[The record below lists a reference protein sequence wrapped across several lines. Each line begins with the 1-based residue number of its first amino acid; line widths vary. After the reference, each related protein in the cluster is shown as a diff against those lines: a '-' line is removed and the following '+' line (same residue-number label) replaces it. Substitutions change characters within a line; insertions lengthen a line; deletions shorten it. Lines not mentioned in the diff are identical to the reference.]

1 MAEEFQKRPF
11 ARLLILWISG
21 ICIAT
26 YVPLPAWMGIGTA
39 WFLFLLL
46 QMTKQ
51 SGARLSFASR
61 GNWGIVFATLFLC
74 LSVGYVRY
82 RLRLEGAEELP
93 AWQIYFREW
102 QVRLLASL
110 DVLELKEQDK
120 NVLATLT
127 LGYRQHLDWT
137 VRERFN
143 FSGAAHI
150 LSVSG
155 FHVGVVYAFLRTC
168 LFFLPERMLF
178 RYVKQTLLLAGIWIF
193 TLLAGMESP
202 AVRSALMLSFY
213 LVGKLL
219 VRRTDSYN
227 TWAASAFCM
236 LVYNPFYLFD
246 LGFELSYLAVL
257 SILFFYRRIRGWF
270 SLRNPGLQ
278 LLWDWV
284 AVSAAAQIGTL
295 PLCFYYFGQISSV
308 SMLVALPVTIY
319 SMLLIPCAL
328 CWIVLYQF
336 GCAWGWVGTS
346 VAWLTASFCHFIDRM
361 GRIPPLASS
370 LPFTPILLALS
381 YLTLI
386 AFSLYLYNKEKR
398 HLFATLSFLLLFSLA
413 LFLGKHGILF

>member
-93 AWQIYFREW
+93 AWQTYFQEW

-110 DVLELKEQDK
+110 DVLDLKEQDK

-178 RYVKQTLLLAGIWIF
+178 RYVKQALLLAGIWIF

-202 AVRSALMLSFY
+202 AVQTPRPAYGFLQYVGGVGLLHVGIQSVLPVRLGFRIELPRRPFHPLLLPTDTRMVLPAQSRVATALGLGGGQRGGTNRDASAL
-213 LVGKLL
+213 
-219 VRRTDSYN
+219 
-227 TWAASAFCM
+227 
-236 LVYNPFYLFD
+236 
-246 LGFELSYLAVL
+246 
-257 SILFFYRRIRGWF
+257 
-270 SLRNPGLQ
+270 
-278 LLWDWV
+278 
-284 AVSAAAQIGTL
+284 
-295 PLCFYYFGQISSV
+295 
-308 SMLVALPVTIY
+308 
-319 SMLLIPCAL
+319 
-328 CWIVLYQF
+328 
-336 GCAWGWVGTS
+336 
-346 VAWLTASFCHFIDRM
+346 
-361 GRIPPLASS
+361 
-370 LPFTPILLALS
+370 
-381 YLTLI
+381 
-386 AFSLYLYNKEKR
+386 
-398 HLFATLSFLLLFSLA
+398 LLLFRANIVGLDAGRPARYDLFHAPHSLCPMLDCA
-413 LFLGKHGILF
+413 LPIRMRLELGRYERGLAHCLVLPLHRPHGTHSASGRQPSLHADLAGPFLPHAHCL

>member
-11 ARLLILWISG
+11 TRLLLLWISG

-26 YVPLPAWMGIGTA
+26 YAPFPAWMGIGVA
-39 WFLFLLL
+39 CFLWLWLS
-46 QMTKQ
+46 MAKYA
-51 SGARLSFASR
+51 GARLSFASR
-61 GNWGIVFATLFLC
+61 GNWGIAFALLFLC
-74 LSVGYVRY
+74 LSIGFVRY
-82 RLRLEGAEELP
+82 RLRLEGMEETP
-93 AWQIYFREW
+93 AWQTYFQEW

-110 DVLELKEQDK
+110 DVLDLDEQDK

-155 FHVGVVYAFLRTC
+155 FHVGVVYAFLHAC
-168 LFFLPERMLF
+168 LCFLPERTLF
-178 RYVKQTLLLAGIWIF
+178 RYLKQALLLAGIWVF

-219 VRRTDSYN
+219 ARRADSYN

-257 SILFFYRRIRGWF
+257 SILFFYRRIRRWF
-270 SLRNPGLQ
+270 TLRNPGLQ
-278 LLWDWV
+278 MLWDWV
-284 AVSAAAQIGTL
+284 AVSLAAQIGTL

-336 GCAWGWVGTS
+336 GCAWSWVGTG
-346 VAWLTASFCHFIDRM
+346 VAWLTASFCDFIDRM
-361 GRIPPLASS
+361 GRIPPLATSR
-370 LPFTPILLALS
+370 PFTPLLLALS
-381 YLTLI
+381 YATLLACCI
-386 AFSLYLYNKEKR
+386 YLYNKEKR
-398 HLFATLSFLLLFSLA
+398 YLFASLSCLLLFSLA
-413 LFLGKHGILF
+413 LLLL

>member
-26 YVPLPAWMGIGTA
+26 YVPFPGWIGIGTA
-39 WFLFLLL
+39 LFFFLFLVL
-46 QMTKQ
+46 TKPVE
-51 SGARLSFASR
+51 ARLSFASR
-61 GNWGIVFATLFLC
+61 GNWGMLFAVFFLC
-74 LSVGYVRY
+74 LSIGYVRY
-82 RLRLEGAEELP
+82 RLRWEGTDELS

-102 QVRLLASL
+102 QLRLLASL
-110 DVLELKEQDK
+110 DVLDLAEQEK

-137 VRERFN
+137 IRERFN

-168 LFFLPERMLF
+168 LFFLPEHTLF
-178 RYVKQTLLLAGIWIF
+178 RYVKQILLLVGIWGF

-219 VRRTDSYN
+219 VRRADSYN

-270 SLRNPGLQ
+270 ALRNPGLQ
-278 LLWDWV
+278 MLWDWV
-284 AVSAAAQIGTL
+284 AVSLAAQIGTL

-308 SMLVALPVTIY
+308 SMLVALPVTVY
-319 SMLLIPCAL
+319 SILLIPCAL
-328 CWIVLYQF
+328 CWIMLYQF
-336 GCAWGWVGTS
+336 GCAWSWVGTG
-346 VAWLTASFCHFIDRM
+346 VAWLTSSFCHFIDRM
-361 GRIPPLASS
+361 GRIPPLAASR
-370 LPFTPILLALS
+370 PFTPLLLVLSYTTLLAFC
-381 YLTLI
+381 I
-386 AFSLYLYNKEKR
+386 YLYNKEKR
-398 HLFATLSFLLLFSLA
+398 YLFASLSLLLLFSLA
-413 LFLGKHGILF
+413 LLLF

>member
-61 GNWGIVFATLFLC
+61 GNWGIVFTTLFLC

-82 RLRLEGAEELP
+82 RLRLEGADELP

-155 FHVGVVYAFLRTC
+155 FHVGVMYAFLRTC
-168 LFFLPERMLF
+168 LFFFPERMLF
-178 RYVKQTLLLAGIWIF
+178 RYVKQALLLAGIWIF

-295 PLCFYYFGQISSV
+295 PLCFDAGRPARYHLFHAPHSLCP
-308 SMLVALPVTIY
+308 MLDCALPIRMRLELGRY
-319 SMLLIPCAL
+319 ERGLAHRL
-328 CWIVLYQF
+328 VLPLHRPH
-336 GCAWGWVGTS
+336 GTHS
-346 VAWLTASFCHFIDRM
+346 PSGLQPSLHAD
-361 GRIPPLASS
+361 LAGPF
-370 LPFTPILLALS
+370 LPHAHCL
-381 YLTLI
+381 
-386 AFSLYLYNKEKR
+386 
-398 HLFATLSFLLLFSLA
+398 
-413 LFLGKHGILF
+413 